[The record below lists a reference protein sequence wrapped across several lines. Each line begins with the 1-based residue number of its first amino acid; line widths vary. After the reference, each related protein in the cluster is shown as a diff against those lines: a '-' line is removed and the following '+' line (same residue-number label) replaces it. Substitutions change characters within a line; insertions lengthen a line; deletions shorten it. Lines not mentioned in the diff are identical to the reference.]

1 MIFCVFEHSIIFLSN
16 IFFLKKKTNTWHT
29 YYVSVNLVI
38 LQTRT
43 TFVFAS
49 FWGISDFFAILS
61 WKLRLSCRLLIEE
74 RITMLSK
81 MFLLL
86 RSSFLS
92 RIQQKKVEGQTFLG
106 FVLLIWLS
114 VYFVAGKTIFRCL
127 ISACLHCLWQKN
139 TLTLDST

>member
-1 MIFCVFEHSIIFLSN
+1 MIFYVFEHSIIFLSN
-16 IFFLKKKTNTWHT
+16 IFFKKKTNTWHT

-49 FWGISDFFAILS
+49 FWGISDFFAIPS

-139 TLTLDST
+139 TLTLGST